1 MKKYI
6 IMLVLAWSIQPAN
19 AQTDASMQIAI
30 KIADRMRDSLAL
42 NASQRESLYTINMQ
56 LAAQK
61 DAARQASTDRQIVG
75 RQLQRIENTRDSL
88 FRPVLGEEKYLLYK
102 QKKKSLINNQ

>member
-1 MKKYI
+1 MKKYM
-6 IMLVLAWSIQPAN
+6 IMLILAWCIKPAN
-19 AQTDASMQIAI
+19 AQTDASVQIAT
-30 KIADRMRDSLAL
+30 KIADRMKDSLEL
-42 NASQRESLYTINMQ
+42 SASQRESVYAINMQ

-61 DAARQASTDRQIVG
+61 DAARQASTDRKLVG

-102 QKKKSLINNQ
+102 QKKKGLINNQ